1 MEHKGYNCYCKR
13 KATKTNTT
21 YAVCAGHRAGLETP
35 PEVIDVRREK
45 QAVLQRVCLS
55 NLALPPCMVW

>member
-45 QAVLQRVCLS
+45 QAVLQRV
-55 NLALPPCMVW
+55 